1 MKCYYHGED
10 AVTTCNNC
18 GKGLCKDCIITIGG
32 QGSYCQDCFRQYVE
46 ADKADFESLKKKFNI
61 GKILGVIV
69 FVICFTGGLSIIASV
84 IIALW
89 LACCPVS
96 ISGMHNI
103 NNKVL
108 NPGTWDDKV
117 ANYNDSFISG
127 IVMAPI
133 IAAMAYKS
141 LKQRKTVID
150 NNEALLAQFENR

>member
-10 AVTTCNNC
+10 AVTTCQKC
-18 GKGLCKDCIITIGG
+18 GKGLCRDCIITLGG
-32 QGSYCQDCFRQYVE
+32 QSYCQDCFRQYVE
-46 ADKADFESLKKKFNI
+46 ADKADYEGIKKRLNI

-69 FVICFTGGLSIIASV
+69 FVICFTGGLSIIASL

-89 LACCPVS
+89 LACCPES
-96 ISGMHNI
+96 ISGMHKV
-103 NNKVL
+103 NNREL

-127 IVMAPI
+127 IVMAPA

-141 LKQRKTVID
+141 LKQRKINID
-150 NNEALLAQFENR
+150 NNEALLAQFENC